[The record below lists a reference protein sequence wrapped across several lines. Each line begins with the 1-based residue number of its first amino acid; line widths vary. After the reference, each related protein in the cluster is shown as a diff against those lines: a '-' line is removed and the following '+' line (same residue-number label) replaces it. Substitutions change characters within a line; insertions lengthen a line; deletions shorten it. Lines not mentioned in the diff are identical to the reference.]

1 MDLMTI
7 QKTEYQITLDIW
19 AFYQKWLKK
28 MPLAVEAWRGVLD
41 DANQMAMKYER
52 YGSTT
57 INKQI
62 NATIDRLEFI
72 SKNLNFG
79 KEAYEE

>member
-1 MDLMTI
+1 MDLMAI
-7 QKTEYQITLDIW
+7 QRTEYQITLDIW

-28 MPLAVEAWRGVLD
+28 MPLEVETWREVLA
-41 DANQMAMKYER
+41 DANQMAMKYEK
-52 YGSTT
+52 YGATT

-79 KEAYEE
+79 KGAYEE

>member
-28 MPLAVEAWRGVLD
+28 MPLAVESWRGVLD
-41 DANQMAMKYER
+41 DANQMATKYEK

-79 KEAYEE
+79 KGVYEE